1 MAGTVAAAASHA
13 DTMAVIMRAAG
24 LGEVG
29 YRLIGFGTVAIHYA
43 VKPEASER
51 SGRARGARDTR

>member
-1 MAGTVAAAASHA
+1 MAS
-13 DTMAVIMRAAG
+13 IMRAAG

-43 VKPEASER
+43 VKPATSDR
-51 SGRARGARDTR
+51 AGRGNGVGREGSIENDGHSAA